1 MRYLKTAFACA
12 VTGAAFGM
20 SPAWADTNYGNG
32 PSGAHYANGEAEPV
46 CTPLTPP
53 GVSCTDSVIGG
64 IGNTNANLS
73 LTVTYSATVTC
84 TNKGGNTVQ
93 VKTQFPKSSN
103 LTLRPS
109 AKNGQIAVPAV
120 ASSMPPNTDF
130 EAQAVCPNPNWR
142 KQMVANSAAMEGF
155 LYTLTFV
162 GFAGPFIEI
171 P

>member
-1 MRYLKTAFACA
+1 MRYLKTALACA
-12 VTGAAFGM
+12 AAGAAFGM
-20 SPAWADTNYGNG
+20 TPAWAETNYANG
-32 PSGAHYANGEAEPV
+32 PSGAHYANGESEPV
-46 CTPLTPP
+46 CSPTTPP

-120 ASSMPPNTDF
+120 ASSIPANSEF

-162 GFAGPFIEI
+162 GFANPFIEL